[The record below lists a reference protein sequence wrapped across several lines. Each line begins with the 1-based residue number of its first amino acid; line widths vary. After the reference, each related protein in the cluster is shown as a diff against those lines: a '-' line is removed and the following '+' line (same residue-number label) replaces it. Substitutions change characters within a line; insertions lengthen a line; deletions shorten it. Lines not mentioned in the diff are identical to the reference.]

1 MKLPITTNK
10 KQSLNRKLFE
20 YMCILAALLLIQLL
34 ISMYLIGSF
43 TGTKQRVA
51 DTLSFQLE
59 IFEQQIDTYYDNLA
73 VMGVQLSSEATAI
86 LEKHLSENSLSFDE
100 LNDSEEQIFALQ
112 EKLIEALRHKLLEAD
127 CTGAFIMLEAK
138 VNSSVLNAEFSRT
151 GIYLQRNSLEIS
163 DNRVLLYRGLAQ
175 VGKDHDCMPHRKWRL
190 EFNTKLFP
198 NYDELKESAALSAEI
213 ELSSDRHRN
222 SAGDRSAR
230 DAHVSASARK
240 GRELLRSLRL

>member
-112 EKLIEALRHKLLEAD
+112 EKLI
-127 CTGAFIMLEAK
+127 
-138 VNSSVLNAEFSRT
+138 
-151 GIYLQRNSLEIS
+151 
-163 DNRVLLYRGLAQ
+163 
-175 VGKDHDCMPHRKWRL
+175 
-190 EFNTKLFP
+190 
-198 NYDELKESAALSAEI
+198 
-213 ELSSDRHRN
+213 
-222 SAGDRSAR
+222 
-230 DAHVSASARK
+230 
-240 GRELLRSLRL
+240 